1 MTVSSAGPNRPTD
14 ARPVANRRGML
25 PVLQSTDLGQGRK
38 DDQDSMQEVRGT
50 MARSTGGKEPDRPP
64 RAEAK
69 VQPAGGPPDPE
80 RRAGFFRN
88 LPVLE
93 TERLILRPL
102 TLGDV
107 EDVYAYASDPEVARY
122 TTWEAH
128 RSVDDS
134 RAFVEAQVKAYE
146 EDQIAPWAMVL
157 RETGRVIGT
166 TGFVAWAPQHARAE
180 LGYAMGRSYWG
191 RGLMTEAVRAV
202 VACGFTQMELNRIEA
217 RCIPENRASAR
228 VMEKVGMRYEGLLR
242 EVMYSKGRFVD
253 LCLYAILRRDWEAA
267 AGR

>member
-1 MTVSSAGPNRPTD
+1 MATSGSNGP
-14 ARPVANRRGML
+14 
-25 PVLQSTDLGQGRK
+25 
-38 DDQDSMQEVRGT
+38 
-50 MARSTGGKEPDRPP
+50 KEPVHPLGAGQDG
-64 RAEAK
+64 
-69 VQPAGGPPDPE
+69 QPADWAPDPQV
-80 RRAGFFRN
+80 RAGFFRN

-93 TERLILRPL
+93 TPRLILRPL
-102 TLGDV
+102 ALDDV
-107 EDVYAYASDPEVARY
+107 DDVYAYASDPEVARY

-128 RSVDDS
+128 GSRDDS

-146 EDQIAPWAMVL
+146 DDQIAPWAMVL
-157 RETGRVIGT
+157 RETGRVVGT

-202 VACGFTQMELNRIEA
+202 VACGFTQMGLNRIEA

-242 EVMYSKGRFVD
+242 EVMYTKGRFVD
-253 LCLYAILRRDWEAA
+253 LCLYAILRRDREAA
-267 AGR
+267 TAR